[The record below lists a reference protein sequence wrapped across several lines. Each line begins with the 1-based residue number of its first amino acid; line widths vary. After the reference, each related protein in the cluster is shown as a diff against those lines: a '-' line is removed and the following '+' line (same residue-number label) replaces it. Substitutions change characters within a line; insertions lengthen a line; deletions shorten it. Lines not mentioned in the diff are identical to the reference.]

1 MKKQIIN
8 SCLILIFTFIVFIS
22 CDDTNTVEDID
33 RIIIPSKDVSYSEHL
48 QRVFDVKC
56 NAKGCHNDQDLGGGL
71 SFTSY
76 ANTTA
81 NYLVV
86 APGNPQN
93 SKLVW
98 SIEGRS
104 AFPMPPVG
112 YPPLNQ
118 NQIDGIKT
126 WIKEGAKN
134 N

>member
-1 MKKQIIN
+1 MKKHFIN
-8 SCLILIFTFIVFIS
+8 LGLFLFFNTMVFFS
-22 CDDTNTVEDID
+22 CDDTNTVKDID
-33 RIIIPSKDVSYSEHL
+33 SRIIPSKDVSYSEHI
-48 QRVFDVKC
+48 QPVFDVKC

-81 NYLVV
+81 DYLVV
-86 APGNPQN
+86 APGNPEN

-104 AFPMPPVG
+104 AYPMPKIG
-112 YPPLNQ
+112 YPPLTQ